1 MPKIIR
7 FEGYEVDL
15 AGGQIYRRGAR
26 LRLPDQSFR
35 VLASLLENP
44 GQAVTREELRR
55 RLWPD
60 QVFVDFDTALNSAVA
75 RLREALHD
83 RASSP
88 RFIET
93 LPRRGYRFIGPVPRL
108 VSDEVAPSAAVRL
121 LVLPFLNASGDA
133 AQDYFSDAMT
143 DDIITA
149 LADRAGGELAVIART
164 TAMRY
169 KGTLKDIARVGRE
182 LSLDWV
188 VEGSARRADGE
199 VTLNVQLVRVQ
210 GQAHVFAK
218 RYDGIFDD
226 IFALERSIADDLAA
240 QLELA
245 TAQAPPDGPQRA
257 GAAGKGPTSDLVAY
271 NCYMQG
277 RHHFYGGQS
286 PENWAK
292 AREYFETAIARDPQ
306 FASAYDMLAELWWSL
321 GFVGAVPARDALSV
335 GIFHAIRAVEIDGA
349 LADAHAMLGQYRK
362 QLDFNWTEV
371 HREMSLAV
379 ELNPRSPQVRT
390 RRAVT
395 EWMPLGRLDDA
406 VADLE
411 HVLEVD
417 PLAIFPRAWLVCMH
431 WLKRDYAR
439 GIELARLLV
448 ELEPRHFV
456 AQWLAGLICSA
467 AGLHAEAIAALGRAA
482 DLTGQ
487 SPMMLG
493 WLGLALAESGDVG
506 GARVMYERLR
516 TMSAKVH
523 VPPTSF
529 AFIHVGLGEV
539 DAFFEWMHRAI
550 DARDHMI
557 MPIKTYPFVDP
568 IRDDPRYLEL
578 LREMNLPG

>member
-292 AREYFETAIARDPQ
+292 AREYFEAAIARDPQ
-306 FASAYDMLAELWWSL
+306 FASAYDMKN
-321 GFVGAVPARDALSV
+321 R
-335 GIFHAIRAVEIDGA
+335 
-349 LADAHAMLGQYRK
+349 
-362 QLDFNWTEV
+362 
-371 HREMSLAV
+371 
-379 ELNPRSPQVRT
+379 
-390 RRAVT
+390 
-395 EWMPLGRLDDA
+395 
-406 VADLE
+406 
-411 HVLEVD
+411 
-417 PLAIFPRAWLVCMH
+417 
-431 WLKRDYAR
+431 
-439 GIELARLLV
+439 
-448 ELEPRHFV
+448 
-456 AQWLAGLICSA
+456 
-467 AGLHAEAIAALGRAA
+467 
-482 DLTGQ
+482 
-487 SPMMLG
+487 
-493 WLGLALAESGDVG
+493 
-506 GARVMYERLR
+506 
-516 TMSAKVH
+516 
-523 VPPTSF
+523 
-529 AFIHVGLGEV
+529 
-539 DAFFEWMHRAI
+539 
-550 DARDHMI
+550 
-557 MPIKTYPFVDP
+557 
-568 IRDDPRYLEL
+568 
-578 LREMNLPG
+578 